1 MAQVGTIGDIVF
13 EVSNEIVRT
22 FYDYKRKTSARLAAH
37 DIIGQKPATE
47 FLGPGVESISFSMKL
62 SAFKGVNPK
71 TEADKIRKM
80 IENGEVVNLVLAG
93 SPVSENKWIIESM
106 DESANYYD
114 SKGNIISSDINITI
128 REYV

>member
-22 FYDYKRKTSARLAAH
+22 FYDYKRKTAARLTTH
-37 DIIGQKPATE
+37 DIIGQKPVTE
-47 FLGPGVESISFSMKL
+47 FLGPGIDSISFSMKL
-62 SAFKGVNPK
+62 TAFKGVNPK
-71 TEADKIRKM
+71 TEAEKIRQM
-80 IENGEVVNLVLAG
+80 IETGEVVNLVLGG
-93 SPVSENKWIIESM
+93 SPVSKNKWIIESM

-114 SKGNIISSDINITI
+114 GKGNIISSDINITI